1 MKKYILDI
9 LGLDKES
16 RKEIF
21 TLDTLKIFIF
31 FLSIVIITGLI
42 EGI

>member
-16 RKEIF
+16 RKELF
-21 TLDTLKIFIF
+21 TIETLKVAVV
-31 FLSIVIITGLI
+31 IVIMILVIGFF

>member
-16 RKEIF
+16 RKEIQGSRAE
-21 TLDTLKIFIF
+21 DCRCQ
-31 FLSIVIITGLI
+31 TGC
-42 EGI
+42 